1 MAVVWEVCGG
11 VRGSCAGWCGVC
23 RATKKTTSRP
33 MWFFLWSPER
43 VALPPSDSLEST
55 VSPLDYLLRNSS
67 ETVSFLRPLARRAAK
82 TLRPFT
88 VAIRARKPC
97 LLILFLFEG

>member
-1 MAVVWEVCGG
+1 MGG
-11 VRGSCAGWCGVC
+11 VWGSVELVC
-23 RATKKTTSRP
+23 RGGEGNKKTTSRP